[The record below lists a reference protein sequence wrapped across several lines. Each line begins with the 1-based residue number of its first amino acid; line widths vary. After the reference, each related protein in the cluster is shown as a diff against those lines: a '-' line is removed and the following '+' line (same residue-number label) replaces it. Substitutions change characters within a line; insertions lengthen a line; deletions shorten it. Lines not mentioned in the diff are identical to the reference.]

1 MISLRF
7 TPLCACSGHYPV
19 LSGFRQSQHAVPRR
33 ALTCLSPLLPS
44 PDSGSLSP
52 HWRSLSILCSLSL
65 AFCVCS
71 PEVTVTSL
79 HPTRVCRLA
88 VFSIKPTLP
97 PPCLKAFG
105 FLVCFI
111 VGLSFA
117 LGSVPVA
124 IAGVG
129 GSVSTSASLHMIDF
143 MRQLCKCDGD
153 IIANLQQNPQ
163 AVFDQFGAT
172 EQIQIMQSQD
182 PVL

>member
-1 MISLRF
+1 MSFFEIFDDQAQYKGMFLEKAIRGPEPGAQVFEPLHPPPDLRAP
-7 TPLCACSGHYPV
+7 TG
-19 LSGFRQSQHAVPRR
+19 RQSTFSFVF
-33 ALTCLSPLLPS
+33 LCLS
-44 PDSGSLSP
+44 LSFC
-52 HWRSLSILCSLSL
+52 LCSL
-65 AFCVCS
+65 
-71 PEVTVTSL
+71 EVTVTSL
-79 HPTRVCRLA
+79 HPPRVCRLA

>member
-1 MISLRF
+1 M
-7 TPLCACSGHYPV
+7 
-19 LSGFRQSQHAVPRR
+19 
-33 ALTCLSPLLPS
+33 
-44 PDSGSLSP
+44 
-52 HWRSLSILCSLSL
+52 
-65 AFCVCS
+65 CS
-71 PEVTVTSL
+71 PELTVTSL
-79 HPTRVCRLA
+79 RPPRLCHLA